1 MLFQQEIVTN
11 DFSLVNWKTPSIYQ
25 DSLCSRSVESA
36 RYPLSWAPQAE
47 PFFSILRSE
56 TEKLNQ
62 LQSEKEW
69 SEEESFRRTEMSA
82 LNGVNLKWDFG

>member
-1 MLFQQEIVTN
+1 MI
-11 DFSLVNWKTPSIYQ
+11 SHWKTPSLYQ

-36 RYPLSWAPQAE
+36 RYPLYWAPQAE

-82 LNGVNLKWDFG
+82 